1 MTAVG
6 GRTEIMMR
14 LVKIFSVILAVIVT
28 AVLAVAFIGNR
39 NREAELVENAA
50 QLDAMLKPLYT
61 KIRDLENSKI
71 VMENE
76 FNKEINGTGTVSLLY
91 TEAVSA
97 VYDTIYPEM
106 SEYGYCG
113 LVALSDAAFPG
124 SEGYMSL
131 EELTELLDAGW
142 KWCVTFPADSASP
155 EADVRRLLTRA
166 DAAGIGRSSLI
177 YFPEES
183 YSRQYDTWLTDAG
196 FMSVMH
202 HGEEER
208 AVIAKGGTDDGIF
221 YQGAVNWRSKRRR
234 DYLSAAVS
242 DFGSIAFEMN
252 IRPDHI
258 EADVAYHTSM
268 LDVIEE
274 YCSRGG
280 LSVMTPNEANRYHL
294 SVESGSEEHAEVW
307 QNKKDEINAQ
317 ISELWAEIARI
328 RRQYTESLTD

>member
-1 MTAVG
+1 MAAVG

-14 LVKIFSVILAVIVT
+14 VVKIFSVILAVIIT
-28 AVLAVAFIGNR
+28 AILAVALIRNH

-61 KIRDLENSKI
+61 RIRDLENSKI

-76 FNKEINGTGTVSLLY
+76 FNKEINGTGTISLLY
-91 TEAVSA
+91 TEAASS
-97 VYDTIYPEM
+97 VYDTVYPEM

-124 SEGYMSL
+124 SNGYMSL
-131 EELTELLDAGW
+131 KQFSELLDAGW
-142 KWCVTFPADSASP
+142 KWCVAFPADSASP
-155 EADVRRLLTRA
+155 EADVKRLLTRA
-166 DAAGIGRSSLI
+166 DAAGIGKSSLI
-177 YFPEES
+177 YFPEGS

-196 FMSVMH
+196 FVAVMH

-208 AVIAKGGTDDGIF
+208 AIIAKGGTADGIF

-234 DYLSAAVS
+234 DYLSAVVS
-242 DFGSIAFEMN
+242 NFGSMAFEMD
-252 IRPDHI
+252 IRSDHI
-258 EADVAYHTSM
+258 DADVAYHTSM
-268 LDVIEE
+268 LEVIEE

-280 LSVMTPNEANRYHL
+280 LSVMTPNEANQYHL
-294 SVESGSEEHAEVW
+294 SVESGREDRVKVW

-317 ISELWAEIARI
+317 ISDLWAEIAHI